1 MNLDLWV
8 TYSVFM
14 SGLYS
19 IYQDIAKNL
28 TKGQFAQN
36 LKKESDIYEHEE
48 YITHRNDG
56 KKCKNIKSPYT
67 SILTS

>member
-1 MNLDLWV
+1 
-8 TYSVFM
+8 M

-36 LKKESDIYEHEE
+36 LKKESDIYKHEE

-56 KKCKNIKSPYT
+56 KNIKS
-67 SILTS
+67 S